1 MSYTLKARHRSQSES
16 IELSRCLPQQD
27 YILAVTEPEPRTHHV
42 FVEKTVGAV
51 TTLALSHDHTFV
63 MADHATGHIH
73 SSTSASL
80 HVPAHSIPPTMLAA
94 VASGCKD

>member
-51 TTLALSHDHTFV
+51 TVLALSHDHTFV
-63 MADHATGHIH
+63 AVDHTTSHIC

-80 HVPAHSIPPTMLAA
+80 QVPACSVPPTTLAA
-94 VASGCKD
+94 VASGH